1 VTAIGPDVTAD
12 LLSPDAVADPYP
24 LLAELREHD
33 PVHWSERYRSWFVTR
48 YADVDAALRDPRFSS
63 DRISPYRRARLD
75 GPDADPG
82 VRTAF
87 GVLEDWMVF
96 KDPPDHT
103 RLRKLLSRAFTPRAV
118 ERVRPRI
125 GELAAELLDDLP
137 RSADRPA
144 DLIGDYAYPLTAS
157 VVAELL
163 GVPRADRGR
172 FKQWSDR
179 ITGLVFGGMGDP
191 DRHTDGAAGMADLTG
206 YLGELVARH
215 EREPA
220 DDLITALVR
229 ARDSGDALTHEE
241 VVSTGVLLL
250 FAGHETTTN
259 LIGNGLLALLR
270 HPGEP
275 ADAPGT
281 VEEALRYDGPAK
293 TIARIMAADVE
304 LGGRVLRRGDRVFL
318 CPSAA
323 NRDPEVFADPDRF
336 DVTRRP
342 GRQLGFGIGLHYC
355 LGAPLAR
362 LEASVAVPA
371 VLRRFPG
378 LRLADEPLH
387 WHPVL
392 LSRGLVRLP
401 VHT

>member
-1 VTAIGPDVTAD
+1 MTVLGPGTQAD
-12 LLSPDAVADPYP
+12 LLSPEAVADPYP

-82 VRTAF
+82 VRAAF

-118 ERVRPRI
+118 ERMRPRI
-125 GELAAELLDDLP
+125 AEIADGLLADLGP
-137 RSADRPA
+137 EA
-144 DLIGDYAYPLTAS
+144 DLIGEYAYPLTSS

-163 GVPRADRGR
+163 GVPRADRSR
-172 FKQWSDR
+172 FKDWSDR

-191 DRHTDGAAGMADLTG
+191 DRHADGADGMAELTA
-206 YLGELVARH
+206 YLGALVQQH
-215 EREPA
+215 ERDPA
-220 DDLITALVR
+220 DDLLTALIR
-229 ARDSGDALTHEE
+229 ARDAGDALSHDE
-241 VVSTGVLLL
+241 VVATGVLLL

-259 LIGNGLLALLR
+259 LIGNGILALLR
-270 HPGEP
+270 HPAEAP
-275 ADAPGT
+275 DAPGT
-281 VEEALRYDGPAK
+281 VEELLRWDGPAK
-293 TIARIMAADVE
+293 TIARLMATDVE
-304 LGGRVLRRGDRVFL
+304 LGGRTLGRGERVFL
-318 CPSAA
+318 CPAAA
-323 NRDPEVFADPDRF
+323 NRDPAVFPDPDRL
-336 DVTRRP
+336 DVSRRP

-362 LEASVAVPA
+362 LEASIAIPA
-371 VLRRFPG
+371 ALHRFPQ
-378 LRLADEPLH
+378 LRLTEDPLS

-392 LSRGLVRLP
+392 LSRGLLRLP
-401 VHT
+401 VVTT